1 MKQSIFSIIAVSI
14 AIFLAII
21 AVTFMFPPSLQNEIL
36 NRLKYL
42 PIAIA
47 GIVAGWK
54 IGHPAK
60 KKEKGKEKDQRKSP
74 KPFLGIV
81 FMADGVL
88 LLVCLPLLQATFI
101 TPLLLLALALVI
113 VGLILHV
120 RAMKRESI
128 Y

>member
-1 MKQSIFSIIAVSI
+1 MKRSRFSTIAASI
-14 AIFLAII
+14 AIVLAII
-21 AVTFMFPPSLQNEIL
+21 AVSSLLALTLPNEIL
-36 NRLKYL
+36 DRLRYL
-42 PIAIA
+42 IIAFI

-54 IGHPAK
+54 ISHPS
-60 KKEKGKEKDQRKSP
+60 KKEEGEEKDQQKSS
-74 KPFLGIV
+74 KPFVGIV
-81 FMADGVL
+81 VMVVGVM
-88 LLVCLPLLQATFI
+88 LLVGLHLLQATFI